1 MAFKEISSGRVLCEP
16 LTNIDDFHKYWT
28 DYAWERV
35 EIKKQNDEWIGLGN
49 DYQMITTRLGMLL
62 YVGII
67 VILAFSI
74 NLIMVKL

>member
-49 DYQMITTRLGMLL
+49 DY
-62 YVGII
+62 
-67 VILAFSI
+67 
-74 NLIMVKL
+74 